1 VHKILDQI
9 LSMIT
14 ENRSMESGM
23 LLEVGMVHC
32 CNVGSAVE
40 GVEQGQSLVAAGG
53 MSQDIAITQ
62 IRDRWQD
69 C

>member
-1 VHKILDQI
+1 MKSLVGYCLQSWKTGAWNL
-9 LSMIT
+9 
-14 ENRSMESGM
+14 GM

-40 GVEQGQSLVAAGG
+40 GVEQGQSLVAARG
-53 MSQDIAITQ
+53 MSQDTATAQ
-62 IRDRWQD
+62 IRDRGQD